1 MHHNV
6 HNEENSFKTFYTYE
20 NYIFV
25 VKITQ
30 MDSKITMAFDS
41 EVIEKAKAFALQ
53 QNISLSRLTE
63 FLYRQIVSGNYTHMD
78 DFPIADWVQ
87 EVSEPESTY
96 TKAKS
101 RKQLKSE
108 YLKTRK

>member
-1 MHHNV
+1 
-6 HNEENSFKTFYTYE
+6 
-20 NYIFV
+20 
-25 VKITQ
+25 

-41 EVIEKAKAFALQ
+41 EVIQKAKAFALQ

-63 FLYRQIVSGNYTHMD
+63 FLYRQIVSVNYTHMD

>member
-1 MHHNV
+1 
-6 HNEENSFKTFYTYE
+6 
-20 NYIFV
+20 
-25 VKITQ
+25 

-41 EVIEKAKAFALQ
+41 EVIEKAKAFAQQ

-63 FLYRQIVSGNYTHMD
+63 FLYRQIVSGNYMHMD

-87 EVSEPESTY
+87 EVSEPESIY